1 MKKLMLLASVF
12 LLVGSFLAARGGQ
25 EEGMDGESGMGS
37 GEMSE
42 PTIVEVAQDDGRF
55 ETLVTALE
63 AAGLAETLQGEGPF
77 TVFAPTDEAFAQLP
91 DGTLDSLL
99 DDTEALS
106 DILLYHVVAGQVAA
120 ADVVELSSA
129 MTVQGQPVVVS
140 AGDEVMVN
148 DATVVATD
156 VEASNGII
164 HVIDSVITPP
174 QADIVDTAAAA
185 GSFETLVTAVQAA
198 GLVET
203 LKGDGPF
210 TVFAPTDEAF
220 AALPDGTLESLLD
233 NPEQLAAVLTYHV
246 VPGRVF
252 SGDVVGIEEADTVQ
266 GAAIDVSVDMG
277 SVMLNDSAEVVQTDI
292 LTTNGVIH
300 VIDSVILPPEG

>member
-1 MKKLMLLASVF
+1 MKKLMLLTSAF
-12 LLVGSFLAARGGQ
+12 LLVGGFLAASGVE
-25 EEGMDGESGMGS
+25 EEGMEGESGMGS

-63 AAGLAETLQGEGPF
+63 AAGLAETLQGDGPF

-91 DGTLDSLL
+91 DGTLDALL

-106 DILLYHVVAGQVAA
+106 SILLYHVVSGQVPA

-129 MTVQGQPVVVS
+129 MTVQGQPVVIS
-140 AGDEVMVN
+140 AGDQVMVN
-148 DATVVATD
+148 DASVVATD
-156 VEASNGII
+156 VAASNGII
-164 HVIDSVITPP
+164 HVIDSVIMPP
-174 QADIVDTAAAA
+174 QADIVDTAVGA
-185 GSFETLVTAVQAA
+185 GSFDTLVTAVQAA

-220 AALPDGTLESLLD
+220 AALPEGTLESLLD
-233 NPEQLAAVLTYHV
+233 NPDQLAEVLTYHV

-266 GAAIDVSVDMG
+266 GAAIDVSVEMG